1 MFFRDIPGHEQ
12 EKQRLRE
19 MADSGRVPHA
29 LLLEGPEGTAKFA
42 LARAFAQYLHCEH
55 RADGE
60 ACGVCPACRQ
70 HAAMQHIDY
79 DYYIRRSYQRIQEF
93 IEMKQV
99 KKIL

>member
-55 RADGE
+55 RAD
-60 ACGVCPACRQ
+60 A
-70 HAAMQHIDY
+70 Y
-79 DYYIRRSYQRIQEF
+79 KLYIRG
-93 IEMKQV
+93 
-99 KKIL
+99 